1 MVIFKDIECMCRVG
15 DNKIIHAPK
24 RQSMKKSKMR
34 CVYKR
39 ITIMIYF
46 DGEKEKAS
54 KILMDK
60 LIFCNKCQ
68 LERINN
74 RAERC

>member
-1 MVIFKDIECMCRVG
+1 MVMLKEIECMCSIG

-39 ITIMIYF
+39 NSIMF
-46 DGEKEKAS
+46 FFSRGKGESIKTCIKNIKGQSELMQQVSIRKS
-54 KILMDK
+54 K
-60 LIFCNKCQ
+60 
-68 LERINN
+68 
-74 RAERC
+74 